1 MPEPDVA
8 AAGGR
13 VHHPAPACKLPVT
26 FVSPNSKGTTAMS
39 SQIRIVRGVMCSVL
53 LLVAACAVIQSVSGE
68 PGLSGKALLAGKCVL
83 CNNFG
88 ADHVARLC
96 SNCNSKH

>member
-1 MPEPDVA
+1 
-8 AAGGR
+8 
-13 VHHPAPACKLPVT
+13 
-26 FVSPNSKGTTAMS
+26 MS

-88 ADHVARLC
+88 ADHVAKLCSNCNSKHNNKCVLCNNFGADHVARLC